1 MLATASPAARIQRR
15 FAALENREYSEL
27 EIVAPA
33 ELRAFRRNRAGSL
46 GAVSAAL
53 LDALMQAGL

>member
-1 MLATASPAARIQRR
+1 MLATASSAAQIKRR

-33 ELRAFRRNRAGSL
+33 ELRAFRRNRACSL

-53 LDALMQAGL
+53 LDTLEPFR